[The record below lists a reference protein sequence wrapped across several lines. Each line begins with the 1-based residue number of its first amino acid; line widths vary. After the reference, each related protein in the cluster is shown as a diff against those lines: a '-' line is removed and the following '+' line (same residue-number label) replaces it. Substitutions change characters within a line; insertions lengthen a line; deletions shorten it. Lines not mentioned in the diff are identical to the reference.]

1 MIFALGEQ
9 HRLRIRDGKGTTELE
24 SALVFGYDMEVQVG
38 IRIAEGA
45 QVDLVAA
52 PQFLHCT
59 GGPGQIPGEGGQL
72 LRPAL
77 AQLLP
82 VVLQRQGAAALVGL
96 ILKR

>member
-1 MIFALGEQ
+1 
-9 HRLRIRDGKGTTELE
+9 
-24 SALVFGYDMEVQVG
+24 MEVQVG

-96 ILKR
+96 ILEEIEHTGLHLADLVHDGLPALVMFIAVKASHG